1 MRVWEG
7 ADVRV
12 CHMRSEAGVAA
23 VRLISVS
30 IAIAVAMAIV

>member
-12 CHMRSEAGVAA
+12 CHMRSEEDVVA
-23 VRLISVS
+23 VRSIS
-30 IAIAVAMAIV
+30 IAIAIKMAIV